1 VHMFGVLCI
10 CYVYANKSVYDHGAT
25 RLLTHDSAMQGF
37 MLHLKRHIDSLC
49 LITIKKELASL
60 RQYLIY
66 EQMTLIESTPLQS
79 KSIYFN
85 HFLSLFY
92 SAAEFFRSKDYA
104 TSAEMFEKSM
114 LYIPYDI
121 ESKILR
127 AKGFRVLCL
136 CHLGLSQLDQ
146 ALEYINEAEKVF

>member
-1 VHMFGVLCI
+1 M
-10 CYVYANKSVYDHGAT
+10 
-25 RLLTHDSAMQGF
+25 
-37 MLHLKRHIDSLC
+37 
-49 LITIKKELASL
+49 
-60 RQYLIY
+60 Y
-66 EQMTLIESTPLQS
+66 EQMMFIERTPFQF

-85 HFLSLFY
+85 HFLPSSY
-92 SAAEFFRSKDYA
+92 SAAEFFRSKDYG

-136 CHLGLSQLDQ
+136 CHLGLSQLDRAQ
-146 ALEYINEAEKVF
+146 EYINEAEKVS